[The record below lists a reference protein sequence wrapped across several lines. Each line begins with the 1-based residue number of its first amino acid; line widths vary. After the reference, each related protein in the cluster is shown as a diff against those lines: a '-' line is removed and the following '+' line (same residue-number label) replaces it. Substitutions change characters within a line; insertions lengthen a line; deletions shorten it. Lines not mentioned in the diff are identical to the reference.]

1 LLDGT
6 VKLEKSL
13 GQFAKLVFRISPDFE
28 KVAGENDALLLIYD
42 TTSED
47 SFKYLKDYLS
57 KAKKLNYHSTFLV
70 GNKTDLI
77 ESRQVSTEDG

>member
-1 LLDGT
+1 MLDGT
-6 VKLEKSL
+6 LKLEKPH
-13 GQFAKLVFRISPDFE
+13 GQFSKLVFRISPDFE
-28 KVAGENDALLLIYD
+28 KVAGDKDALVLIYD
-42 TTSED
+42 VTSEA

-70 GNKTDLI
+70 GNKTDLK